1 MTLRSRSLR
10 KFVNL
15 VALICA
21 SVSALIGIFFLV
33 WILWEITGKG
43 ISSVN
48 WEFFSEL
55 PTPPGEP
62 GGGLAN
68 AIVGSIIITL
78 LAMVLGVPIGIL
90 AGTYLS
96 EFGHGRFADL
106 IRFITNTFVS
116 APSIVVGV
124 FVYSIMVVPMKS
136 FSGLA
141 GGVSLGIIMLPVITR
156 TTEEILRLV
165 PVGLRE
171 AALALGTPY
180 WKMVVSIV
188 YRAAKT
194 GMITGVILAVARVSG
209 ETAPLLFTALNSPY
223 WPSGLTEPMANLTV
237 TIFNYAMSPYE
248 DWQAK
253 AWGGAFLITA
263 AILAINILSRL
274 FAQRGSK
281 K

>member
-165 PVGLRE
+165 PIGLRE

-263 AILAINILSRL
+263 AILAINILSRV
-274 FAQRGSK
+274 FVQRGSK